1 MKCDWNLTSSTIDD
15 GNEANIFLNTVKNL
29 TCIIFGVNWKKI
41 QFDKNV

>member
-1 MKCDWNLTSSTIDD
+1 MKCDWNLTFSTIDD
-15 GNEANIFLNTVKNL
+15 GNEANIFLNSQ